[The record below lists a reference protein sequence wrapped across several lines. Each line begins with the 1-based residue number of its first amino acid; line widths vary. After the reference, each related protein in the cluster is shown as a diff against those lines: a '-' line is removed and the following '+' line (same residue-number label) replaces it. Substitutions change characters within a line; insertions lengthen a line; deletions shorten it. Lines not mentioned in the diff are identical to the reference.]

1 MFTWDLF
8 SRKYL
13 ADFIVVILVLIAI
26 MHISREKL
34 QQVNSV
40 MIYPLLLLL

>member
-8 SRKYL
+8 SHKYL

-26 MHISREKL
+26 MHISRRNYNKL
-34 QQVNSV
+34 IQS
-40 MIYPLLLLL
+40 